1 MKPFSF
7 LHLKGIGGQIAA
19 LVLASTVA
27 LHLVVTTA
35 FLISRPDRPDAS
47 PEGAHQLADAAL
59 LLGAAEA
66 SERPRLLADLARAFP
81 GLGIEMLA
89 PATANLEES
98 DSLPLRAMHRHLGRA
113 YNTGLLAS
121 GGIEPRIGVQL
132 PDGTVIAGHADGGP
146 RPRFWGGPWLMAL
159 MSTFICVTVLGL
171 WAARALTRPL
181 SSFAE
186 AAENFSLDGTAE
198 PLPERGPEEIRA
210 VARALNRMQERIARL
225 MSDRTRMLAAI
236 SHDLRTPITRLRLR
250 AEFIE
255 DEGNRK
261 HMLID
266 LDQMRSMLESVL
278 SLLRDDRKIEAVTLV
293 DIASTL
299 QLVADQFGDMG
310 HVVYYDGPASASV
323 VVRADDLHRAVT
335 NLVENAVRFGAEVK
349 IRLKIS
355 GTGLVI
361 DVEDDGPGIS
371 DARKQEM
378 LEPFVRGDNAR
389 TMDDSTGFGLGLSIA
404 RAIAIA
410 HGGELSLHDRK
421 PHGLIVRMQLPVKQ
435 QNSTSAPMCDRP
447 VSGRESLLF

>member
-1 MKPFSF
+1 MKPLGFF
-7 LHLKGIGGQIAA
+7 HLKGIGGQIAA

-35 FLISRPDRPDAS
+35 FLIGRPDRPDG
-47 PEGAHQLADAAL
+47 PPDGAHRLTDAAL
-59 LLGAAEA
+59 LLGAAEPG
-66 SERPRLLADLARAFP
+66 ERPRLVADLARAFP
-81 GLGIEMLA
+81 SLGIEMLA
-89 PATANLEES
+89 PGTAVVETGDGPHLHGM
-98 DSLPLRAMHRHLGRA
+98 RRHLGRGFKA
-113 YNTGLLAS
+113 VQLAS
-121 GGIEPRIGVQL
+121 NGNARRVGVQL
-132 PDGTVIAGHADGGP
+132 PDGTVIGGHVDGGP
-146 RPRFWGGPWLMAL
+146 RPWFWGGPWLTAL
-159 MSTFICVTVLGL
+159 MSAFICVTVLGL

-198 PLPERGPEEIRA
+198 PLPERGPEEIRS
-210 VARALNRMQERIARL
+210 VARALNRMHERIARL

-261 HMLID
+261 RMLID
-266 LDQMRSMLESVL
+266 LDQMRAMLESVL

-310 HVVYYDGPASASV
+310 HVVRYDGPASATAAA
-323 VVRADDLHRAVT
+323 RPDDLHRGVT
-335 NLVENAVRFGAEVK
+335 NLVENAVRFGAEVT
-349 IRLKIS
+349 IRLDVS
-355 GTGLVI
+355 GTALVI

-378 LEPFVRGDNAR
+378 LEPFVRGDDAR
-389 TMDDSTGFGLGLSIA
+389 TMDESTGFGLGLSIA
-404 RAIAIA
+404 RAIALA
-410 HGGELSLHDRK
+410 HGGELSLHDRR
-421 PHGLIVRMQLPVKQ
+421 PHGLIVRMQLPVW
-435 QNSTSAPMCDRP
+435 
-447 VSGRESLLF
+447 REPRLAA